1 MPLEDSKTRR
11 RVEHELAKHQ
21 MDLDFSLTTVA
32 VINQVAY
39 FTGRVRS
46 PRGTGRGVDTKRLM
60 QTVAEIVRTLP
71 GIKDVVLD
79 CQFD

>member
-11 RVEHELAKHQ
+11 RVEHELAKHE
-21 MDLDFSLTTVA
+21 MDLDFSLTTVS

-46 PRGTGRGVDTKRLM
+46 TRGTGRGVDTKRMM
-60 QTVAEIVRTLP
+60 QTIAEIIRTLP